1 MIFMDWFEV
10 EDWINSNICADF
22 VDDDVN
28 LIYELLF
35 RFNKDLLQ
43 MMLNEVS
50 YKLALKHAHMI
61 TPYSM
66 DRDMILDNLK
76 DLILVGGCQDYT
88 IDGYM
93 DWEGFVQAEIDEEY
107 EEFNGEY
114 IRYDDLEEFFKKV
127 GELCIL

>member
-1 MIFMDWFEV
+1 MDWFEV

-22 VDDDVN
+22 VDEDVN

-50 YKLALKHAHMI
+50 YKLALKHAGMI

-114 IRYDDLEEFFKKV
+114 IRYDDLEEFFRKV
-127 GELCIL
+127 EELCVL